1 MEGAIIVL
9 SCVIFSKYAVCR
21 RARVQ
26 YARPGRDGQNE
37 RQDIEGDAQLVG
49 KEDKR
54 MEVITKDEIR
64 LDRNKQAQ
72 RIEGYRFRLWMIE
85 RKRRRNGYK
94 RIH

>member
-1 MEGAIIVL
+1 
-9 SCVIFSKYAVCR
+9 
-21 RARVQ
+21 
-26 YARPGRDGQNE
+26 
-37 RQDIEGDAQLVG
+37 
-49 KEDKR
+49 
-54 MEVITKDEIR
+54 MEVIAKDEIR